1 MSWKTNAYL
10 EQLRHMDGQ
19 QADTSVTEPAEETT
33 TETPMLP
40 HRSQPVHP
48 NQQPLFA
55 GVAK

>member
-1 MSWKTNAYL
+1 MSAYKRMWL
-10 EQLRHMDGQ
+10 AREQRDH
-19 QADTSVTEPAEETT
+19 AVERATVTEPAEETT

-40 HRSQPVHP
+40 HRSHR